1 MRTGQS
7 DTSDTVRTSDGFA
20 TSRIMRF
27 SSRRGL
33 APLLS
38 AATLAM
44 TAFPAQARA
53 QQAPA
58 PAATD
63 ETADACFSA
72 AERAQPLLRQ
82 KKLREARALLESCA
96 RDACPRVA
104 RSDCREWLAEATD
117 AQPSIVIAAHEVR
130 GRGPARD
137 VGDARAIIDGALVV
151 DRIDSTPIVI
161 DPGHHRLRLE
171 RPGAD
176 AVVQEV
182 DVREGEKGRVVDV
195 YWRIPDSVAPS
206 RPVPA
211 SVFITGT
218 AGLFAIGVGA
228 YFEAS
233 GLSQRHDLD
242 TSCKPTATCTESQV
256 NSARTQLRVGDAT
269 LGGGLL
275 FLATAM
281 VLYFT
286 RPAADTT
293 TEEAQTG
300 WIGVVPGGFV
310 AGAQGAL

>member
-1 MRTGQS
+1 
-7 DTSDTVRTSDGFA
+7 V
-20 TSRIMRF
+20 
-27 SSRRGL
+27 
-33 APLLS
+33 
-38 AATLAM
+38 
-44 TAFPAQARA
+44 
-53 QQAPA
+53 
-58 PAATD
+58 
-63 ETADACFSA
+63 
-72 AERAQPLLRQ
+72 
-82 KKLREARALLESCA
+82 
-96 RDACPRVA
+96 CPRVA

-206 RPVPA
+206 RPVPV